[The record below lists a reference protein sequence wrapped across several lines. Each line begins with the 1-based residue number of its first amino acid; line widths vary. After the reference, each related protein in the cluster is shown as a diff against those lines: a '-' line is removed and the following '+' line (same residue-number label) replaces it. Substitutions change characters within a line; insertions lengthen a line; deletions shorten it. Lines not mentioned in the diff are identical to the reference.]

1 MGFSL
6 IDNGQNSGQLPGMV
20 DWRKKLEDEL
30 AKQGRKMKD
39 VSLEAGLGETYIRDA
54 LKRGR
59 GGKLDNLERI
69 SIALGKPAG
78 WLLSNEPDDAEPAP
92 LNLPLPPTPRP
103 PSNASEPVPT
113 PRGGDDRIPILGVG
127 RGGDDGRFE
136 LNGETIGY
144 TMRPKSLIG
153 VKGAYSIYV
162 VGDSMEPRYEAGE
175 LVQVNPHKPPQPG
188 RDVVVQLYPTADGE
202 QGEGLIK
209 RLVSI
214 TPTFVNL
221 KQFNP
226 PLDIPLERKIVK
238 SIHLIVGRADE

>member
-1 MGFSL
+1 MITADDIRAILRDHGITQSAL
-6 IDNGQNSGQLPGMV
+6 AERIGVRQSTVSRWLNGQTPDPAAQERLESMRAGRGAPQLP
-20 DWRKKLEDEL
+20 
-30 AKQGRKMKD
+30 
-39 VSLEAGLGETYIRDA
+39 
-54 LKRGR
+54 
-59 GGKLDNLERI
+59 
-69 SIALGKPAG
+69 P
-78 WLLSNEPDDAEPAP
+78 
-92 LNLPLPPTPRP
+92 PRP
-103 PSNASEPVPT
+103 PSNASEPIPT

-175 LVQVNPHKPPQPG
+175 LVQVNPHKPAQPG

-209 RLVSI
+209 RLVRM
-214 TPTFVNL
+214 TPSYVVL

-226 PLDIPLERKIVK
+226 PMEFELERKIVK
-238 SIHLIVGRADE
+238 SVHLIVGRADE